1 MNKKKYI
8 IAGGILILLIGGILI
23 VKKATAKPTPPVKKR
38 TGSIEVGE
46 VDKGTFAT
54 PAEVKTKQDTRL
66 RADSNTNSKII
77 FTYNKGVQLFV
88 TSDKKEKDG
97 TWYRVN
103 DAQGRVGWVREDVVD
118 IQLPT
123 DNPFVDEINKQ
134 LADWELYNV

>member
-1 MNKKKYI
+1 MKQKKYI

-38 TGSIEVGE
+38 TGSIELGE
-46 VDKGTFAT
+46 VDKGTFTT
-54 PAEVKTKQDTRL
+54 PAEVKTQQGTRL

-88 TSDKKEKDG
+88 TGDKKEKDG

-103 DAQGRVGWVREDVVD
+103 DAKGKAGWVREDVVD